1 MRRNNRWLNALP
13 YLILIAAVSMIM
25 FMDPGSTVETL
36 SYEAFQ
42 NVLEEKTIQSSTV
55 TVGDNV
61 VYVEGIYLDGTKEVM
76 FTAELPRTETQID
89 NLM

>member
-1 MRRNNRWLNALP
+1 MRRNKSWLNALP
-13 YLILIAAVSMIM
+13 YLILIAAVSMIL

-61 VYVEGIYLDGTKEVM
+61 VYVEGVYLDGTKEVM
-76 FTAELPRTETQID
+76 FKTELPRKTH
-89 NLM
+89 